1 MKNLALIFLI
11 FPVFVA
17 AQDCTCSDNLAWLIK
32 TFSENDAGFQYAL
45 DQKGEP
51 AYQSHNQTFTDRAQN
66 MGELQDCWSLL
77 YEWTQFFR
85 SGHIGIQLN
94 NPTQQNSGQA
104 PSTDEI
110 RKLYENAPS
119 LDLDRINF
127 ESYLARSTDKS
138 GLEGIWS
145 SGNYDIGIKK
155 EGKEYIGFI
164 LKADGIYWQEGQIKL
179 ILEKD
184 AENLIARYYMQ
195 DHSERIFK
203 NVSLLGNNFLK
214 TDFITW
220 QRLDAKSPTDPAI
233 ERYFKLMNTNSP
245 TLEEVSDNSILLRIP
260 SFNYQNKSII
270 DSLLSHHHHSIIN
283 HDNLIIDLRNNG
295 GGSDASYEEII
306 QYLYTNPIR
315 IVGMEYLSTPL
326 NNARMQQFIDDPQ
339 YPEDWHDWA
348 RNALK
353 ILEANPGKFVN
364 VDSALVDISTRST
377 IYSSP
382 KQVAVLINE
391 NCGSTTEQFLLAA
404 KQSRK
409 VKFFGTTTAGVLDI
423 SNQHFVPSPC
433 GEFNLVYC
441 LTKSYRIPD
450 MAIDDKGIQP
460 DYFIDGT
467 IKEYDWIDFAL
478 DILEK

>member
-1 MKNLALIFLI
+1 MKKLLLIILTL
-11 FPVFVA
+11 PVFLN
-17 AQDCTCSDNLAWLIK
+17 AQDCSCSDNLAWLIK

-45 DQKGEP
+45 DQKGES
-51 AYQSHNQTFTDRAQN
+51 AYESHNEVFTDRAGEIN
-66 MGELQDCWSLL
+66 ELQDCWTLL
-77 YEWTQFFR
+77 YDWTQFFR

-94 NPTQQNSGQA
+94 NPTQEDEDEN
-104 PSTDEI
+104 PSPDEI
-110 RKLYENAPS
+110 RKRYADAPRV
-119 LDLDRINF
+119 DYDRVAL
-127 ESYLARSTDKS
+127 ESYLIRSTDRS

-155 EGKEYIGFI
+155 EGEEYLGFI

-179 ILEKD
+179 VIETNDGEL
-184 AENLIARYYMQ
+184 LARYYMQ
-195 DHSERIFK
+195 DHSERVFK
-203 NVSLLGNNFLK
+203 NVSLLGKNFLK

-220 QRLDAKSPTDPAI
+220 QRIDAKSPTDPAI
-233 ERYFKLMNTNSP
+233 ERYFELMNISTP
-245 TLEEVSDNSILLRIP
+245 QVKEVSEKSMLLRIP

-270 DSLLSHHHHSIIN
+270 DSLLAKYHHSIIN

-306 QYLYTNPIR
+306 KYIYTNPIR
-315 IVGMEYLSTPL
+315 VVGMEYLSTPL
-326 NNARMQQFIDDPQ
+326 NNARMQKFIDDPQ
-339 YPEDWHDWA
+339 YPEDWHEWA
-348 RNALK
+348 RDALK
-353 ILEANPGKFVN
+353 LLEANPGKFVN
-364 VDSALVDISTRST
+364 VDSSLVDLTARDT
-377 IYSSP
+377 IYPSP
-382 KQVAVLINE
+382 KQIAILINE

-423 SNQHFVPSPC
+423 SNQNFAPSPC

-460 DYFIDGT
+460 DYFMDGT
-467 IKEYDWIDFAL
+467 IQEYEWIDFAL
-478 DILEK
+478 GILEK